1 MTMKMMNM
9 KMKRS
14 IFVVLMMFL
23 LLGIIP
29 PQANAQSDHNGLNI
43 TIVNYSTG
51 GNNLSQIKKADY
63 KNITNKAWK
72 WSALDQRGSPTG
84 TEITCNETRRD
95 QWSVYLSCPGSNIQ
109 IDLNKKTVSQTS
121 NGTTTV
127 LGPVTYFKDQV
138 RLDEETADD
147 VEASKSIRRPLS
159 EADLKKVMMW
169 IAKETA
175 LSRTP
180 YCYRKRY
187 PNTAGTPMTCQ
198 AGYDQETLGLCSKKC
213 PSGSKGIASNCYKNC
228 PTGFSDD
235 GLYCGKQKSYTR
247 GAGYPWKPGDP
258 PGQTLP
264 AMARCL
270 GNNSQGCE
278 QKGLIWYPK
287 CKAGFKA
294 GVTECTQVCP
304 NGFTDIGGSCKKPN
318 FVRATVPVNKCPSG
332 KTKSGALCY
341 PNCRTG
347 FKAEGLECLQKC
359 SNSRNKEE
367 CGVGCADNE
376 STCVQATAD
385 MVLAPINFI
394 TSVLSLGLEAKIAS
408 QVAKRAAAIQ
418 AQTTGLTS
426 KHATEIA
433 ENALKLEQL
442 GPKMFKVS
450 QTLVKFEFLIDDVG
464 GFVDGVSSQV
474 QNNSEQHEAYV
485 EEMNNALDTYAEE
498 YADSFESS
506 TSFEINQKIN
516 AEFGGSRSAAAIYI
530 KRVWAKQQLVAILQT
545 EKWRVTKQILD
556 NASDSFDFLGLKD
569 VANAFAKPGCE
580 EANFNPFPKVN
591 KLY

>member
-1 MTMKMMNM
+1 MNM
-9 KMKRS
+9 KKMAMKMNRS
-14 IFVVLMMFL
+14 IFVALMMCLFSGL
-23 LLGIIP
+23 VPLQI
-29 PQANAQSDHNGLNI
+29 NAQSDRNGLNI

-51 GNNLSQIKKADY
+51 GNNLSEIKKADY
-63 KNITNKAWK
+63 KNITDKVWK
-72 WSALDQRGSPTG
+72 WSALDQRGFPTG

-121 NGTTTV
+121 NGTTTI
-127 LGPVTYFKDQV
+127 LGPINYFNDQV
-138 RLDEETADD
+138 KLDQETADD
-147 VEASKSIRRPLS
+147 IEASKSIRRPLS

-169 IAKETA
+169 IAEEVA

-213 PSGSKGIASNCYKNC
+213 PSGSKGIASFCYKNC
-228 PTGFSDD
+228 PDGFSDD

-258 PGQTLP
+258 AGTLAP
-264 AMARCL
+264 ALMRCTVK
-270 GNNSQGCE
+270 NPRVGCE
-278 QKGLIWYPK
+278 KRGLIYYPK

-304 NGFTDIGGSCKKPN
+304 SGYADIGVSCKKPN
-318 FVRATVPVNKCPSG
+318 FVRATVPVNQCPAG
-332 KTKSGALCY
+332 MTKDESGALCY
-341 PNCRTG
+341 PNCRAG

-359 SNSRNKEE
+359 SNSRTKEE

-376 STCVQATAD
+376 TTCKQKTAD

-394 TSVLSLGLEAKIAS
+394 TSVLSLGLEAKIAN
-408 QVAKRAAAIQ
+408 QVAKRAAAIKAFNQGFSSEQ
-418 AQTTGLTS
+418 AT
-426 KHATEIA
+426 KIA

-442 GPKMFKVS
+442 GPKMFKVA
-450 QTLVKFEFLIDDVG
+450 QTLEKFEKVYTV
-464 GFVDGVSSQV
+464 VDGSISQSL
-474 QNNSEQHEAYV
+474 NNNKQQEAAIK
-485 EEMNNALDTYAEE
+485 EMNSALDTYAEE

-506 TSFEINQKIN
+506 TSLEINQKIN
-516 AEFGGSRSAAAIYI
+516 DEFGGSRHSAAVYI
-530 KRVWAKQQLVAILQT
+530 KRVWAKQQLVSILQT

-569 VANAFAKPGCE
+569 VTKAFANPGCE
-580 EANFNPFPKVN
+580 EANSNPFPKVN
-591 KLY
+591 RLY